1 VALELSFLDSN
12 VRLLADEL
20 AELNGSVDVYQHR
33 DDDDDDEDNFDGS
46 RCDPAVEGA
55 SADGSMVNRRRL
67 HRQRLMPMIAV
78 PLKDTRPIDFGP
90 PLEVILFYHRFTDY
104 PSCVYVIIFS
114 MSGSRVWILLYFTI
128 ALKFDAKNPLYNEN
142 Y

>member
-33 DDDDDDEDNFDGS
+33 DDDDDNEDDVDG
-46 RCDPAVEGA
+46 PAVVGA
-55 SADGSMVNRRRL
+55 SADGSMANRRRL

-90 PLEVILFYHRFTDY
+90 PLEVTLFYHSLYKLCVYTTLLSYFPRG
-104 PSCVYVIIFS
+104 SCVY
-114 MSGSRVWILLYFTI
+114 
-128 ALKFDAKNPLYNEN
+128 E
-142 Y
+142 

>member
-1 VALELSFLDSN
+1 MALELSFLDSN

-33 DDDDDDEDNFDGS
+33 DDDDDGEDDFDG
-46 RCDPAVEGA
+46 PAVVGA

-90 PLEVILFYHRFTDY
+90 PLEVILFFTAY
-104 PSCVYVIIFS
+104 LTCVCVYTTLS
-114 MSGSRVWILLYFTI
+114 SYYFPYYITI
-128 ALKFDAKNPLYNEN
+128 VS
-142 Y
+142 

>member
-33 DDDDDDEDNFDGS
+33 DDDDDEDNFDG
-46 RCDPAVEGA
+46 RRYDPTVEGA
-55 SADGSMVNRRRL
+55 SADGSIVNRRRL

-104 PSCVYVIIFS
+104 PSCVCVCVCVNYFIIIFP
-114 MSGSRVWILLYFTI
+114 MR
-128 ALKFDAKNPLYNEN
+128 
-142 Y
+142 